1 VAGQNSTECAATG
14 FELTCLRAF
23 AGIIG
28 DLAGETR
35 ILKALRAQMFM
46 QFSSIDDAI
55 SEIHDGRMVIIV
67 DDEDRENEGDLVCAA
82 EKATPEIV
90 NFMARHARGLICLPL
105 TEERCDELH
114 LTTQVADNTSYLGTA
129 FTVSIDARKGV
140 TTGIS
145 AADRATTIQ
154 AAVDPQTRPQ
164 DLARPGHVFPL
175 RAKKGGVLVR
185 PGQTEA
191 SVDIARMAGL
201 YPAGVICEIMNEDGT
216 MARLPELTEFAA
228 LHNLKMITV
237 ADLVRYRISKE
248 TLVKRAVETDLP
260 TVYGRFRA
268 VAFENVINGDVHL
281 AMVMG
286 NVRTEEPVL
295 VRVHTE
301 NVTCDMFGSLIDD
314 TGFQLHAA
322 LEKIAAAGR
331 GVVLYLRQREHSL
344 DLVNQLRTYAVMQ
357 ERNVGKREASL
368 ETGYGSDRDYGVG
381 AQILHDL
388 GLRRIQL
395 LTNHPPKV
403 AALEGFEL
411 EVVGNIPLGQPAHL
425 KDSSGEQKPENKE
438 QRI

>member
-1 VAGQNSTECAATG
+1 MSFASIEDAT
-14 FELTCLRAF
+14 A
-23 AGIIG
+23 
-28 DLAGETR
+28 
-35 ILKALRAQMFM
+35 
-46 QFSSIDDAI
+46 
-55 SEIHDGRMVIIV
+55 EICEGRMIIIV

-82 EKATPEIV
+82 EKVTPEVI

-114 LTTQVADNTSYLGTA
+114 LTTQVADNTSFLGTA
-129 FTVSIDARKGV
+129 FTVSIDGRKGV
-140 TTGIS
+140 STGIS
-145 AADRATTIQ
+145 ASDRATTILT
-154 AAVDPQTRPQ
+154 AVDPKTKPS
-164 DLARPGHVFPL
+164 DLARPGHIFPL
-175 RAKKGGVLVR
+175 RAKTGGVLVR

-216 MARLPELTEFAA
+216 MARLPELREFAA
-228 LHNLKMITV
+228 VHNLKMITV
-237 ADLVRYRISKE
+237 ADLVRYRITKE
-248 TLVKRAVETDLP
+248 TLVRRVVETDLP
-260 TVYGRFRA
+260 TIYGRFRA
-268 VAFENVINGDVHL
+268 VAYENIINGDVHL

-286 NVRTEEPVL
+286 DVDEKSIEPVL

-314 TGFQLHAA
+314 TGFQLHTA
-322 LEKIAAAGR
+322 LEKIGAAGK

-357 ERNVGKREASL
+357 ERGVTKQEASL
-368 ETGYGSDRDYGVG
+368 ETSYGVDRDYGVG

-388 GLRRIQL
+388 GLRRILL

-411 EVVGNIPLGQPAHL
+411 KVVGNVPLGQPAHF
-425 KDSSGEQKPENKE
+425 KEASTETKTPFEEKRE
-438 QRI
+438 QRT

>member
-1 VAGQNSTECAATG
+1 MS
-14 FELTCLRAF
+14 
-23 AGIIG
+23 
-28 DLAGETR
+28 
-35 ILKALRAQMFM
+35 
-46 QFSSIDDAI
+46 FSSIDDAVA
-55 SEIHDGRMVIIV
+55 EIREGRMIIII

-82 EKATPEIV
+82 EKTTPAII

-114 LTTQVADNTSYLGTA
+114 LTTQVADNTSFLGTA
-129 FTVSIDARKGV
+129 FTVSIDARKGI

-145 AADRATTIQ
+145 AADRATTIL
-154 AAVDPQTRPQ
+154 AAVDPHTRPQ
-164 DLARPGHVFPL
+164 DIARPGHIFPL
-175 RAKKGGVLVR
+175 RAKTGGVLVR

-191 SVDIARMAGL
+191 SVDVARIAGL

-216 MARLPELTEFAA
+216 MARLPELKEFAK

-237 ADLVRYRISKE
+237 ADLVRYRITKE
-248 TLVKRAVETDLP
+248 TLIKRAVETDLP

-268 VAFENVINGDVHL
+268 VAYENIINGDVHL

-286 NVRTEEPVL
+286 NVATEDPVL

-314 TGFQLHAA
+314 TGFQLHTA
-322 LEKIAAAGR
+322 LEKIAAAGQ

-344 DLVNQLRTYAVMQ
+344 DLVNQLRTYALMQ
-357 ERNVGKREASL
+357 EQNVSKREASL
-368 ETGYGSDRDYGVG
+368 ETGYGLERDYGVG

-403 AALEGFEL
+403 AALEGFAL
-411 EVVGNIPLGQPAHL
+411 EVVGNVALGQPAHL
-425 KDSSGEQKPENKE
+425 KDPLEERKQPLQEN
-438 QRI
+438 

>member
-1 VAGQNSTECAATG
+1 VTLASIEAAVADI
-14 FELTCLRAF
+14 R
-23 AGIIG
+23 
-28 DLAGETR
+28 
-35 ILKALRAQMFM
+35 
-46 QFSSIDDAI
+46 
-55 SEIHDGRMVIIV
+55 DGRMIIIV

-82 EKATPEIV
+82 EKVTPEII

-129 FTVSIDARKGV
+129 FTVSIDARRGI

-145 AADRATTIQ
+145 AADRATTILV
-154 AAVDPQTRPQ
+154 AVDQQSRPQ
-164 DLARPGHVFPL
+164 DLCRPGHIFPL
-175 RAKKGGVLVR
+175 RAKNGGVLVR

-191 SVDIARMAGL
+191 SVDIARIAGL

-216 MARLPELTEFAA
+216 MSRLPQLEKFAA
-228 LHNLKMITV
+228 QHDVKMISV
-237 ADLVRYRISKE
+237 AELVRYRIRKE
-248 TLVKRAVETDLP
+248 TLVRRIVETDLP

-268 VAFENVINGDVHL
+268 IAFENVINGDVHL

-286 NVRTEEPVL
+286 DVRTDDPVL

-314 TGFQLHAA
+314 TGFQLHTA
-322 LEKIAAAGR
+322 LEKIAADAR

-344 DLVNQLRTYAVMQ
+344 DLVNQLRTYNVMQ
-357 ERNVGKREASL
+357 QKGISKRDASV
-368 ETGYGSDRDYGVG
+368 ETGYGIDRDYGVG

-388 GLRRIQL
+388 GLRKIL
-395 LTNHPPKV
+395 LLSNHPPKV

-411 EVVGNIPLGQPAHL
+411 SVVGNVPLGQPASL
-425 KDSSGEQKPENKE
+425 KDQQGVADEPS
-438 QRI
+438 

>member
-1 VAGQNSTECAATG
+1 
-14 FELTCLRAF
+14 
-23 AGIIG
+23 
-28 DLAGETR
+28 
-35 ILKALRAQMFM
+35 M
-46 QFSSIDDAI
+46 QFSSIEDAI
-55 SEIHDGRMVIIV
+55 AEIREGRMVIIV

-201 YPAGVICEIMNEDGT
+201 YPAGIICEIMNEDGT
-216 MARLPELTEFAA
+216 MSRLAELTEFAA
-228 LHNLKMITV
+228 QHHLKMITV

-260 TVYGRFRA
+260 TVYGRFKA
-268 VAFENVINGDVHL
+268 IAFENVINGDVHL

-286 NVRTEEPVL
+286 NVRTDEPVL

-322 LEKIAAAGR
+322 LEKIAAAGQ

-368 ETGYGSDRDYGVG
+368 ETGYGADRDYGVG

-395 LTNHPPKV
+395 LTNHPPRV
-403 AALEGFEL
+403 AALEGFAL

-425 KDSSGEQKPENKE
+425 KDASEEQKPENKE

>member
-1 VAGQNSTECAATG
+1 M
-14 FELTCLRAF
+14 AF
-23 AGIIG
+23 A
-28 DLAGETR
+28 
-35 ILKALRAQMFM
+35 
-46 QFSSIDDAI
+46 SIPDAAADI
-55 SEIHDGRMVIIV
+55 REGRMIIIV

-82 EKATPEIV
+82 ERVTPEII

-105 TEERCDELH
+105 TEERCEELH
-114 LTTQVADNTSYLGTA
+114 LPMQVSENTSTLGTA
-129 FTVSIDARKGV
+129 FTISIEARRGV

-145 AADRATTIQ
+145 AADRATTILT
-154 AAVDPQTRPQ
+154 AVDPRTRPQ
-164 DLARPGHVFPL
+164 DLARPGHIFPL

-191 SVDIARMAGL
+191 AVDIARIAGL

-216 MARLPELTEFAA
+216 MARLPQLRDFAVV
-228 LHNLKMITV
+228 HGLKIITV
-237 ADLVRYRISKE
+237 ADLIRYRITQE
-248 TLVKRAVETDLP
+248 VLVRRAVETDLP
-260 TVYGRFRA
+260 TIYGRFRA
-268 VAFENVINGDVHL
+268 IAFENTVNGDVHL

-286 NVRTEEPVL
+286 NVRTDEPIL

-357 ERNVGKREASL
+357 EKAIGKREASL
-368 ETGYGSDRDYGVG
+368 ETGYGVDRDYGVG

-388 GLRRIQL
+388 GLRHIQL

-403 AALEGFEL
+403 AALEGFAL
-411 EVVGNIPLGQPAHL
+411 EVVGNVPLGQPAHFR
-425 KDSSGEQKPENKE
+425 DSSDEQKQKLPEERE
-438 QRI
+438 QRT

>member
-1 VAGQNSTECAATG
+1 VA
-14 FELTCLRAF
+14 
-23 AGIIG
+23 
-28 DLAGETR
+28 LA
-35 ILKALRAQMFM
+35 
-46 QFSSIDDAI
+46 SIEEAVADI
-55 SEIHDGRMVIIV
+55 RDGRMIIIV

-82 EKATPEIV
+82 EKVTPEII

-129 FTVSIDARKGV
+129 FTVSIDARRGI

-145 AADRATTIQ
+145 AADRATTILV
-154 AAVDPQTRPQ
+154 AVDQQARPQ
-164 DLARPGHVFPL
+164 DLARPGHIFPL
-175 RAKKGGVLVR
+175 RAKDGGVLVR

-191 SVDIARMAGL
+191 SVDMARIAGL

-216 MARLPELTEFAA
+216 MSRLPELETFAA
-228 LHNLKMITV
+228 QHSLKMISV
-237 ADLVRYRISKE
+237 AELVRYRICKE
-248 TLVKRAVETDLP
+248 TLVRRVAETDLP

-268 VAFENVINGDVHL
+268 IAYENVINGDVHL

-286 NVRTEEPVL
+286 DVRTDDPVL

-314 TGFQLHAA
+314 TGFQLHTA
-322 LEKIAAAGR
+322 LEKIAASAC

-344 DLVNQLRTYAVMQ
+344 DLVNQLRTYSVMQ
-357 ERNVGKREASL
+357 ERGLNKREASL
-368 ETGYGSDRDYGVG
+368 ETGYGIDRDYGVG

-388 GLRRIQL
+388 GLRKIL
-395 LTNHPPKV
+395 LLSNHPPKV

-411 EVVGNIPLGQPAHL
+411 SVVGNVPLGQPRNL
-425 KDSSGEQKPENKE
+425 DEVCQ
-438 QRI
+438 Q